1 MALAFLTEPR
11 VLARVL
17 PFAVYMAFL
26 VVEGL
31 AASNWPELDA
41 RWIYPVKVGAVALV
55 LWHYRAE
62 YRELLA
68 RPDPRWAVLVAPLLG
83 IAVFVLWINLD
94 IGWLNLGG
102 GAGFDPRDDG
112 AVRWDLALLRL
123 AGAALVVPLMEELFW
138 RSFLLRWIDQADF
151 QALEPARISLR
162 ALLISSLL
170 FGLEHTL
177 WFAGILAGLAYGWL
191 YRASGNLWAPI
202 VSHATTN
209 LLLGIW
215 VLHTGAWIFW

>member
-26 VVEGL
+26 AVEGL
-31 AASNWPELDA
+31 AASYWPELDA
-41 RWIYPVKVGAVALV
+41 RWIYPLKVGAVALV

-68 RPDPRWAVLVAPLLG
+68 RPDPRWAVLAAPLVG

-94 IGWLNLGG
+94 IGWLNLGA

-138 RSFLLRWIDQADF
+138 RSFLLRWIDQTDF
-151 QALEPARISLR
+151 PALDPARISLR

-177 WFAGILAGLAYGWL
+177 WFAGILAGFAYGWL

-202 VSHATTN
+202 VAHATTN

-215 VLHTGAWIFW
+215 VLYTGAWSFW